1 MWNECFTQH
10 VSRMPGCRFGLD
22 SNGLH
27 LTDFEKDCEKI
38 EQQVLYV
45 IAMNY
50 IEDVKKV
57 KEKQIQFSQGVINL
71 DPQL

>member
-27 LTDFEKDCEKI
+27 LTDFEKDREKI

-57 KEKQIQFSQGVINL
+57 KEKQSQFSQGVINL
-71 DPQL
+71 DTQL

>member
-1 MWNECFTQH
+1 
-10 VSRMPGCRFGLD
+10 MPGCRFGLD

-27 LTDFEKDCEKI
+27 LTDFEKDREKI

-57 KEKQIQFSQGVINL
+57 KEKQSQFSQGVINL
-71 DPQL
+71 DTQL

>member
-1 MWNECFTQH
+1 
-10 VSRMPGCRFGLD
+10 MPGGRYGWD

-27 LTDFEKDCEKI
+27 LTDFEKECEKI

-57 KEKQIQFSQGVINL
+57 KEKQSQFSQGVINL

>member
-1 MWNECFTQH
+1 
-10 VSRMPGCRFGLD
+10 MPGCRFGLD

-50 IEDVKKV
+50 IEDVTKV

>member
-1 MWNECFTQH
+1 
-10 VSRMPGCRFGLD
+10 MPGCRFGLD

-50 IEDVKKV
+50 IEDVNKV
-57 KEKQIQFSQGVINL
+57 KEKQSQFSQGVINL

>member
-1 MWNECFTQH
+1 
-10 VSRMPGCRFGLD
+10 MPGGRYGWD

-27 LTDFEKDCEKI
+27 LTDFEKECEKI
-38 EQQVLYV
+38 EQQVMYV

-50 IEDVKKV
+50 TEDVKKV
-57 KEKQIQFSQGVINL
+57 KKKQSKFSQGVINL